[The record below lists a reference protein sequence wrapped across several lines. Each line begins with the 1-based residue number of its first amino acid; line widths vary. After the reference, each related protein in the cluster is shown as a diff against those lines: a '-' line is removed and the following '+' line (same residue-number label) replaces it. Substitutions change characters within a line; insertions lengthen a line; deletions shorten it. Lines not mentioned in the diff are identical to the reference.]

1 MSQNTN
7 LTPAQGGRI
16 TVIDALRGFSLLGV
30 ILVHFQQHYSVH
42 SMGPFNEH
50 TPILAQFNDAVF
62 WFVQNVL
69 MGRFINIFAFLFGMS
84 FFIQMDRAAKK
95 GIDFRGRFLWRMVI
109 LFAIG
114 IIGSAF
120 YSGDI
125 LSLYAIYGVVLLLIN
140 PLKNWM
146 LTALAALILLGTPK
160 LTTFAY
166 DKITAP
172 PAVEQVVEAPERPR
186 MPENMGERPR
196 GERPSGER
204 PSGERPR
211 GERPPF
217 VPERITFAKSVE
229 NNLTR
234 GVTEKISYQFQAT
247 NRGYI
252 TLAIFILGLIV
263 GRLRFFETAH
273 LHMRRNL
280 ILFALFIAG
289 NLIFGWLANIVAP
302 GMDPSMWFLRSG
314 PPTLQTIMGTA
325 LFDVESV
332 FSSAAL
338 LMAFVILYNIPAIGK
353 VLDVLA
359 PYGRMGLTNYVSQS
373 IIGACLFAMWGL
385 GSTFG
390 AWGYAELMIVGLGL
404 YISQII
410 ISTIW
415 LRYFKYGP
423 LEWLWRSATYLKWQ
437 PFKK

>member
-1 MSQNTN
+1 MTHNTN
-7 LTPAQGGRI
+7 LTPTQGGRI

-146 LTALAALILLGTPK
+146 LTALAALILLGAPK

-186 MPENMGERPR
+186 MPENMGERP
-196 GERPSGER
+196 
-204 PSGERPR
+204 
-211 GERPPF
+211 PF

-234 GVTEKISYQFQAT
+234 GAMEKINYQFQAT

-314 PPTLQTIMGTA
+314 PPTLQTIIGTA
-325 LFDVESV
+325 LFDVELV
-332 FSSAAL
+332 FSSASL

-353 VLDVLA
+353 VLNVLA

>member
-1 MSQNTN
+1 MTQNSNSTTGN
-7 LTPAQGGRI
+7 RI
-16 TVIDALRGFSLLGV
+16 TVIDALRGFALLGV
-30 ILVHFQQHYSVH
+30 ILVHFQQRYSNF

-50 TPILAQFNDAVF
+50 TPILSQFDSLIQWLTN
-62 WFVQNVL
+62 NVL

-109 LFAIG
+109 LFVIG
-114 IIGSAF
+114 IVGSAF

-125 LSLYAIYGVVLLLIN
+125 LSLYAIYGVVLLLLN
-140 PLKNWM
+140 PCKNWI
-146 LTALAALILLGTPK
+146 LTCLAALILLGTPK
-160 LTTFAY
+160 LTTYAY

-172 PAVEQVVEAPERPR
+172 APTEQVSEVPQFPR
-186 MPENMGERPR
+186 MPERRERP
-196 GERPSGER
+196 
-204 PSGERPR
+204 
-211 GERPPF
+211 
-217 VPERITFAKSVE
+217 VPEKPSIIKSFK
-229 NNLTR
+229 NNLTS
-234 GVTEKISYQFQAT
+234 GTMVKINYQYRMT

-273 LHMRRNL
+273 LHRSRNMA
-280 ILFALFIAG
+280 LFALFIAG
-289 NLIFGWLANIVAP
+289 TMIAGWIAKAIAPEPVP
-302 GMDPSMWFLRSG
+302 GMWFAPPSVTS
-314 PPTLQTIMGTA
+314 IMTTA
-325 LFDVESV
+325 MNDIKMV

-353 VLDVLA
+353 CLNALA

-385 GSTFG
+385 GATFG
-390 AWGYAELMIVGLGL
+390 AWGATELMLLGL
-404 YISQII
+404 VIYIVQII
-410 ISTIW
+410 VSTVW

-437 PFKK
+437 PFINR

>member
-196 GERPSGER
+196 GERP
-204 PSGERPR
+204 
-211 GERPPF
+211 PF
-217 VPERITFAKSVE
+217 VPQRITFAKSVE

-234 GVTEKISYQFQAT
+234 GVTEKISYQFQST

-289 NLIFGWLANIVAP
+289 NLIFGWLANVVAP

-325 LFDVESV
+325 LFDVELV

>member
-1 MSQNTN
+1 MTQNSNSTTGN
-7 LTPAQGGRI
+7 RI
-16 TVIDALRGFSLLGV
+16 TVIDALRGFALLGV
-30 ILVHFQQHYSVH
+30 ILVHVQQRYSNF

-50 TPILAQFNDAVF
+50 TPILSQFDSSIQWLTN
-62 WFVQNVL
+62 NVL

-109 LFAIG
+109 LFVIG
-114 IIGSAF
+114 IVGSAF

-125 LSLYAIYGVVLLLIN
+125 LSLYAIYGVVLLLLN
-140 PLKNWM
+140 PCKNWI
-146 LTALAALILLGTPK
+146 LTCLAALILLGTPK
-160 LTTFAY
+160 LTTYAY

-172 PAVEQVVEAPERPR
+172 APTEQVSEAPQFPR
-186 MPENMGERPR
+186 MPERRERP
-196 GERPSGER
+196 
-204 PSGERPR
+204 
-211 GERPPF
+211 
-217 VPERITFAKSVE
+217 VPEKPSIIKSFK
-229 NNLTR
+229 NNLTS
-234 GVTEKISYQFQAT
+234 GTMVKINYQYRMT

-273 LHMRRNL
+273 LHRSRNMA
-280 ILFALFIAG
+280 LFALFIAG
-289 NLIFGWLANIVAP
+289 TMIAGWIAKAIAPEPVP
-302 GMDPSMWFLRSG
+302 GMWFAPPSVTS
-314 PPTLQTIMGTA
+314 IMTTA
-325 LFDVESV
+325 MNDIKMV

-353 VLDVLA
+353 CLNALA

-385 GSTFG
+385 GATFG
-390 AWGYAELMIVGLGL
+390 AWGATELMLLGL
-404 YISQII
+404 VIYIVQII
-410 ISTIW
+410 VSTVW

-437 PFKK
+437 PFINR

>member
-186 MPENMGERPR
+186 MPENMGERP
-196 GERPSGER
+196 
-204 PSGERPR
+204 
-211 GERPPF
+211 PF
-217 VPERITFAKSVE
+217 VPEKITFTKSVE

-234 GVTEKISYQFQAT
+234 GAIEKINYQFQAT

-314 PPTLQTIMGTA
+314 PPTLQTIIGTA
-325 LFDVESV
+325 LFDVELV
-332 FSSAAL
+332 FSSASL

>member
-1 MSQNTN
+1 MTHNTN
-7 LTPAQGGRI
+7 LTPTQGGRI

-146 LTALAALILLGTPK
+146 LTALAALILLGAPK

-186 MPENMGERPR
+186 MPENMGERP
-196 GERPSGER
+196 
-204 PSGERPR
+204 
-211 GERPPF
+211 PF

-234 GVTEKISYQFQAT
+234 GAMEKINYQFQAT

-314 PPTLQTIMGTA
+314 PPTLQTIIGTA
-325 LFDVESV
+325 LFDVELV
-332 FSSAAL
+332 FSSASL

-353 VLDVLA
+353 VLNVLA

-415 LRYFKYGP
+415 LHYFKYGP

>member
-16 TVIDALRGFSLLGV
+16 TVIDALRGFALFGV
-30 ILVHFQQHYSVH
+30 MWIHMQQRFGIF
-42 SMGPFNEH
+42 SMGMMQGGESA
-50 TPILAQFNDAVF
+50 TPALDAVVG
-62 WFVQNVL
+62 WLTNNVF

-196 GERPSGER
+196 
-204 PSGERPR
+204 GERPR

>member
-186 MPENMGERPR
+186 MPENMGERP
-196 GERPSGER
+196 
-204 PSGERPR
+204 
-211 GERPPF
+211 PF
-217 VPERITFAKSVE
+217 VPEKITFTKSVE

-234 GVTEKISYQFQAT
+234 GAMEKINYQFQAT

-325 LFDVESV
+325 LFDVELV

-338 LMAFVILYNIPAIGK
+338 LMAFVILYNIPAMGK

>member
-1 MSQNTN
+1 MTHNTN

-196 GERPSGER
+196 GERP
-204 PSGERPR
+204 R

-234 GVTEKISYQFQAT
+234 GAMEKINYQFQAT

-314 PPTLQTIMGTA
+314 PPTLQTIIGTA
-325 LFDVESV
+325 LFDVELV
-332 FSSAAL
+332 FSSASL
-338 LMAFVILYNIPAIGK
+338 LMASVILYNIPTIGK

>member
-186 MPENMGERPR
+186 MPENMGERP
-196 GERPSGER
+196 
-204 PSGERPR
+204 
-211 GERPPF
+211 PF
-217 VPERITFAKSVE
+217 VPEKITFTKSVE

-234 GVTEKISYQFQAT
+234 GAMEKINYQFQAT

-325 LFDVESV
+325 LFDVELV

>member
-1 MSQNTN
+1 
-7 LTPAQGGRI
+7 
-16 TVIDALRGFSLLGV
+16 
-30 ILVHFQQHYSVH
+30 
-42 SMGPFNEH
+42 
-50 TPILAQFNDAVF
+50 
-62 WFVQNVL
+62 
-69 MGRFINIFAFLFGMS
+69 
-84 FFIQMDRAAKK
+84 
-95 GIDFRGRFLWRMVI
+95 
-109 LFAIG
+109 
-114 IIGSAF
+114 
-120 YSGDI
+120 
-125 LSLYAIYGVVLLLIN
+125 
-140 PLKNWM
+140 
-146 LTALAALILLGTPK
+146 
-160 LTTFAY
+160 
-166 DKITAP
+166 
-172 PAVEQVVEAPERPR
+172 
-186 MPENMGERPR
+186 MPENM
-196 GERPSGER
+196 GER

-280 ILFALFIAG
+280 LLFPLFIAG

>member
-1 MSQNTN
+1 MTHNTN

-146 LTALAALILLGTPK
+146 LTALAAIILLGAPK

-186 MPENMGERPR
+186 MPENMGERP
-196 GERPSGER
+196 
-204 PSGERPR
+204 
-211 GERPPF
+211 PF
-217 VPERITFAKSVE
+217 VPEKITFTKSVE

-234 GVTEKISYQFQAT
+234 GAMEKINYQFQAT

-314 PPTLQTIMGTA
+314 PPTLQTIIGTA
-325 LFDVESV
+325 LFDVELV
-332 FSSAAL
+332 FSSASL

>member
-1 MSQNTN
+1 
-7 LTPAQGGRI
+7 
-16 TVIDALRGFSLLGV
+16 
-30 ILVHFQQHYSVH
+30 
-42 SMGPFNEH
+42 MGPFNEH

-186 MPENMGERPR
+186 MPENMGERP
-196 GERPSGER
+196 
-204 PSGERPR
+204 
-211 GERPPF
+211 PF
-217 VPERITFAKSVE
+217 VPEKITFTKSVE

-234 GVTEKISYQFQAT
+234 GAMEKINYQFQAT

-273 LHMRRNL
+273 LYMRRNL

-314 PPTLQTIMGTA
+314 PPTLQTIIGTA
-325 LFDVESV
+325 LFDVELV
-332 FSSAAL
+332 FSSASL

>member
-7 LTPAQGGRI
+7 LIPAQGGRI

-30 ILVHFQQHYSVH
+30 ILVHFQQHYSIH

-186 MPENMGERPR
+186 
-196 GERPSGER
+196 
-204 PSGERPR
+204 

-325 LFDVESV
+325 LFDVELV

-423 LEWLWRSATYLKWQ
+423 LEWLWRSATYLTWQ

>member
-1 MSQNTN
+1 MSHNTN
-7 LTPAQGGRI
+7 LAPAQGARI

-186 MPENMGERPR
+186 MPENMGERP
-196 GERPSGER
+196 
-204 PSGERPR
+204 
-211 GERPPF
+211 PF
-217 VPERITFAKSVE
+217 VPEKITFTKSVE

-234 GVTEKISYQFQAT
+234 GAMEKINYQFQAT

-273 LHMRRNL
+273 LYMRRNL

-314 PPTLQTIMGTA
+314 PPTLQTIIGTA
-325 LFDVESV
+325 LFDVELV
-332 FSSAAL
+332 FSSASL

>member
-196 GERPSGER
+196 GERPS
-204 PSGERPR
+204 
-211 GERPPF
+211 F
-217 VPERITFAKSVE
+217 VPQRITFAKSVE

-234 GVTEKISYQFQAT
+234 GVTEKISYQFQST

-325 LFDVESV
+325 LFDVELV

>member
-186 MPENMGERPR
+186 
-196 GERPSGER
+196 
-204 PSGERPR
+204 

-314 PPTLQTIMGTA
+314 PPTLQTIIGTA
-325 LFDVESV
+325 LFDDELV

>member
-7 LTPAQGGRI
+7 LIPAQGGRI

-30 ILVHFQQHYSVH
+30 ILVHFQQHYSIH

-186 MPENMGERPR
+186 
-196 GERPSGER
+196 
-204 PSGERPR
+204 

-325 LFDVESV
+325 LFDVELV

-390 AWGYAELMIVGLGL
+390 AWGYAEHMIDGLGL

-423 LEWLWRSATYLKWQ
+423 LEWLWRSATYLTWQ

>member
-30 ILVHFQQHYSVH
+30 ILVHFQQHYSIH

-186 MPENMGERPR
+186 
-196 GERPSGER
+196 
-204 PSGERPR
+204 

-234 GVTEKISYQFQAT
+234 GVTEKVSFQFQAT

-359 PYGRMGLTNYVSQS
+359 PYGRMGLTIYVSQS

>member
-95 GIDFRGRFLWRMVI
+95 GIDFGGRFLWRMVI

-186 MPENMGERPR
+186 MPENMGERP
-196 GERPSGER
+196 
-204 PSGERPR
+204 SGERPR

-217 VPERITFAKSVE
+217 VPERIPFAKSVE

-234 GVTEKISYQFQAT
+234 GAMAKINYQFQAT

-314 PPTLQTIMGTA
+314 PPTLQTIIGTA
-325 LFDVESV
+325 LFDVELV
-332 FSSAAL
+332 FSSASL

>member
-1 MSQNTN
+1 MSHNTN

-186 MPENMGERPR
+186 MPENMGERP
-196 GERPSGER
+196 
-204 PSGERPR
+204 
-211 GERPPF
+211 PF
-217 VPERITFAKSVE
+217 VPERITFAKNVE

-234 GVTEKISYQFQAT
+234 GAMGKINYQFQAT

-314 PPTLQTIMGTA
+314 PPTLQTIIGTA
-325 LFDVESV
+325 LFDVELV
-332 FSSAAL
+332 FSSASL

>member
-1 MSQNTN
+1 MTHNTN

-186 MPENMGERPR
+186 MPENMGERP
-196 GERPSGER
+196 
-204 PSGERPR
+204 
-211 GERPPF
+211 PF

-325 LFDVESV
+325 LFDVELV
-332 FSSAAL
+332 FSSASL